1 MLQRNILWFNKMIQP
16 SSVKKIYSWCNCYRY
31 IVLRKSLVSFFLK
44 PKNNWLTLIRGK
56 RVHCCWPTL
65 LPSFEFPHQTNFIKH
80 AMVIN
85 MPSYKFLRQNIPL
98 EKSWLELFTRY
109 LSTEFN
115 TINSPSWKELL
126 QLYFPSKRTTLKSN
140 YREKTAWVGGTIDII
155 GDNSKVINTI
165 LSALGLP

>member
-1 MLQRNILWFNKMIQP
+1 MLQRNILCFNKMIQP
-16 SSVKKIYSWCNCYRY
+16 SSVKKMYSWCNCYRY

-98 EKSWLELFTRY
+98 EIVDLNCLRGTYQLNLIQLTLLLGKSCCNYTFPQT
-109 LSTEFN
+109 
-115 TINSPSWKELL
+115 ELL
-126 QLYFPSKRTTLKSN
+126 
-140 YREKTAWVGGTIDII
+140 
-155 GDNSKVINTI
+155 
-165 LSALGLP
+165 

>member
-1 MLQRNILWFNKMIQP
+1 MLQRNILCFNKMIQP
-16 SSVKKIYSWCNCYRY
+16 SSVKKMYSWCNCYRY

-98 EKSWLELFTRY
+98 EIVDLNCLRGTYQLNLIQLTLLLGKSCCNYTFPQR
-109 LSTEFN
+109 
-115 TINSPSWKELL
+115 ELL
-126 QLYFPSKRTTLKSN
+126 
-140 YREKTAWVGGTIDII
+140 
-155 GDNSKVINTI
+155 
-165 LSALGLP
+165 

>member
-1 MLQRNILWFNKMIQP
+1 MLQRSILCFNKMIQP

-98 EKSWLELFTRY
+98 EIVDLNCLRGTYQLNLIQLTLLLGKSCCNYTFPQT
-109 LSTEFN
+109 
-115 TINSPSWKELL
+115 ELL
-126 QLYFPSKRTTLKSN
+126 
-140 YREKTAWVGGTIDII
+140 
-155 GDNSKVINTI
+155 
-165 LSALGLP
+165 

>member
-1 MLQRNILWFNKMIQP
+1 MLQRNILCFNKMIQP

-44 PKNNWLTLIRGK
+44 PKNNWLTLIRDK
-56 RVHCCWPTL
+56 RVYCCWPTL

-98 EKSWLELFTRY
+98 EKVELNCLWGTYQLNLIQLTLLLGKSCCNYTFPQT
-109 LSTEFN
+109 
-115 TINSPSWKELL
+115 ELL
-126 QLYFPSKRTTLKSN
+126 
-140 YREKTAWVGGTIDII
+140 
-155 GDNSKVINTI
+155 
-165 LSALGLP
+165 